1 MTRGLT
7 GSLLSWEALLRVVPN
22 ALTGSLGEDDCAA
35 ARRRMRDWYAGV
47 TRSVGPTA
55 SARTVLDVVAV
66 PLTTHLGFN
75 AFVINQKA
83 HAPYALLH
91 VEGRAAAVL
100 LVTPWGEDA
109 GNAWRSAVRR
119 GIGHDVRWCLSIN
132 GPALRLLDAA
142 RTYSRRFAQ
151 FDLGLTFDDET
162 TFAAFWGLL
171 RGVAVSSDAGRPI
184 LDRVL
189 ELCEQHRTA
198 VRDSLKVGVHEALLQ
213 LANAFVSAT
222 GRAGAETRVL
232 DESLTVIYRILFL
245 LFAEARGLVP
255 DWHTVYRDGYT
266 LESLRRAI
274 ETPDKRRSLWETLQA
289 IARLAQRG
297 CRAGTLRVSAF
308 NGRLFSS
315 ADAPLADSVR
325 LDDESVRQALLAL
338 TTQRTR
344 VGRERIAYGD
354 LGVEQLG
361 AVYEHVLDYTP
372 ARTSRSLELLRS
384 GRRKATGSFY
394 TPRPLTEYLV
404 RRTLAPLVESAKP
417 AEILRLRILDP
428 AMGSG
433 AFLVAACRYLA
444 HAYEQA
450 LIRDGQMVAADISD
464 ADRTEFRRLVA
475 QRCLHGVDV
484 NPMAVQLARLSLW
497 LATLAGDRPLTFL
510 DHHLRSGDSLVGA
523 SLADL
528 HRQPPSAGSRKTRL
542 SPLPLFSLDAFQS
555 SLRAIVS
562 PRLALGSEPDDTLE
576 QVKKK
581 ERTLATLGREHGP
594 LARWK
599 LAADLW
605 CACWF
610 LPAAD
615 TRTFGALL
623 EELRHGGG
631 PLPGHISGP
640 LLEDVRHVTASR
652 NFFHWTLEFP
662 EAFYDESGAPLERPG
677 FDAVLGNPPWEMLRA
692 DAGNGAA
699 TAALTGFARRSGVY
713 PLGVTGH
720 ANLFQLFIER
730 ALQLVKQSGRVG
742 FIVPAGLA
750 TDHGCAALRREL
762 LDRTTLDMF
771 LTLENRD
778 AIFPVHRGLKFALFT
793 LSASGATSSVPVRAG
808 VRTPATLDLI
818 PDSGDDSAAI
828 SLPRSLLQR
837 ISGDQLAIPEI
848 RSAAD
853 LELVSQIAFSCP
865 PLGDSDGWS
874 VRFGRELNATE
885 DRPYFIEGGHGL
897 PVLEGKHVQ
906 PFRVDT
912 RACRLSIAPD
922 TARRLLRGSSSFST
936 PRLAYRDVAAA
947 TNRLTLIAAIVPAG
961 VVTTHTLFCVR
972 RPPDIES
979 QEFLCGIFNSFVAN
993 HLVRMRVG
1001 THVTTA
1007 VIDRL
1012 PVPKPSRKLAS
1023 FTRLASLAR
1032 HLTRSDDE
1040 DARAEHQAL
1049 AARLYG
1055 LSEDA
1060 FAHILNG
1067 FPLVAR
1073 AERDAALSS
1082 FRCIVGFRC

>member
-1 MTRGLT
+1 MTPGLS
-7 GSLLSWEALLRVVPN
+7 GSLLSREALARVVPK
-22 ALTGSLGEDDCAA
+22 ALGGLLDEEGSAP
-35 ARRRMRDWYAGV
+35 ARRRMRERYSSV

-55 SARTVLDVVAV
+55 SARTILDVVAL
-66 PLTTHLGFN
+66 PLTTQLGFSAVVVN
-75 AFVINQKA
+75 HKT
-83 HAPYALLH
+83 HAPYALLRAG
-91 VEGRAAAVL
+91 GRDAAVL
-100 LVTPWGEDA
+100 LVSAWGQDA
-109 GNAWRSAVRR
+109 GGAWSAAVRR
-119 GIGHDVRWCLSIN
+119 GIGHDVRWCWSIN
-132 GPALRLLDAA
+132 GPSLRLVDAA
-142 RTYSRRFAQ
+142 RTYSRRFAE
-151 FDLGLTFDDET
+151 FDLRLTFDDET

-171 RGVAVSSDAGRPI
+171 RGAAVSPERGEPLLNRA
-184 LDRVL
+184 L
-189 ELCEQHRTA
+189 ELCDRHRA
-198 VRDSLKVGVHEALLQ
+198 SVRESLKAGVHEALLQ
-213 LANAFVSAT
+213 LARAFIAAA
-222 GRAGAETRVL
+222 GRTRAEPRVL

-255 DWHTVYRDGYT
+255 DWHAVYRDGYT
-266 LESLRRAI
+266 LESLRRVI
-274 ETPDKRRSLWETLQA
+274 ETSTRRPGLWETLQA

-297 CRAGTLRVSAF
+297 CRAGSLRVTAF

-344 VGRERIAYGD
+344 AGVERIAYDD

-361 AVYEHVLDYTP
+361 AVYEHVLDYAP
-372 ARTSRSLELLRS
+372 AQTAGPLQLLPS

-394 TPRPLTEYLV
+394 TPRSLTEYLV
-404 RRTLAPLVESAKP
+404 RRTLAPLVESAR
-417 AEILRLRILDP
+417 AEDILHLKVLDP

-450 LIRDGQMVAADISD
+450 LIRDGQLTAADIGD

-523 SLADL
+523 SLADMQ
-528 HRQPPSAGSRKTRL
+528 RQPPTSRGRTARS
-542 SPLPLFSLDAFQS
+542 SPLPLFSSDAFQS

-562 PRLALGSEPDDTLE
+562 PRVALGYEPDHTLE

-581 ERTLATLGREHGP
+581 ERILASLSDENGP

-599 LAADLW
+599 MAADLW

-615 TRTFGALL
+615 ARTFGALL
-623 EELRHGGG
+623 EELRDGTG
-631 PLPGHISGP
+631 PLPAHVSGP
-640 LLEDVRHVTASR
+640 LLNDARQTASER

-662 EAFYDESGAPLERPG
+662 EAFYDEAGTPLARPG

-692 DAGNGAA
+692 DGGSGAA
-699 TAALTGFARRSGVY
+699 AADLTRFARRSGVY
-713 PLGVTGH
+713 PLQATGH
-720 ANLFQLFIER
+720 ANLYQLFIER
-730 ALQLVKQSGRVG
+730 ALSLVKPNGRLG

-750 TDHGCAALRREL
+750 TDHGCALLRREL
-762 LDRTTLDMF
+762 LGRTTLDMF

-793 LSASGATSSVPVRAG
+793 LTTSGSSSSVPVHVG
-808 VRTPATLDLI
+808 VRSPATLDSI
-818 PDSGDDSAAI
+818 PDTGLDSSAI
-828 SLPRSLLQR
+828 SLPRQLLHR

-853 LELVSQIAFSCP
+853 LELLSQIAFSCP
-865 PLGDSDGWS
+865 ALGDRDGWN
-874 VRFGRELNATE
+874 VQFGRELNATE
-885 DRPYFIEGGHGL
+885 DRPHFTEGGDGL

-912 RACRLSIAPD
+912 RACRMSIAPD
-922 TARRLLRGSSSFST
+922 AARRLLRGKSSFSS

-961 VVTTHTLFCVR
+961 VVTTHTLFCIR

-979 QEFLCGIFNSFVAN
+979 QEFLCGMFNSFVAN

-1007 VIDRL
+1007 VMDRL
-1012 PVPKPSRKLAS
+1012 PVPKPPRTLAA
-1023 FTRLASLAR
+1023 FARLVSLAR
-1032 HLTRSDDE
+1032 HLVRSDDE
-1040 DARAEHQAL
+1040 EARAEHQAL

-1060 FAHILNG
+1060 FAHVLNG

-1073 AERDAALSS
+1073 AEREAALSS
-1082 FRCIVGFRC
+1082 FRCIVGL